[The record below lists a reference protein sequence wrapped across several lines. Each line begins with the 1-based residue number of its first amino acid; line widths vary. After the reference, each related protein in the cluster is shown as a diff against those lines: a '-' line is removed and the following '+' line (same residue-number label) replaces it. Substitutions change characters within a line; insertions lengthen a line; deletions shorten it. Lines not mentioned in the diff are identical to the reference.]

1 MSSRRSAQILAPEA
15 SPSQRSRLLMA
26 MIEIPE
32 AVENANAIAAVD
44 GIDVPK
50 PTLVSGTTV
59 SPAGSGKRLGSRSD
73 SKVPTMWPL
82 PPEVL
87 YV

>member
-1 MSSRRSAQILAPEA
+1 MPGGAGGVASRDKVLNEQT
-15 SPSQRSRLLMA
+15 LLMA

-87 YV
+87 LV

>member
-1 MSSRRSAQILAPEA
+1 LEKS
-15 SPSQRSRLLMA
+15 
-26 MIEIPE
+26 
-32 AVENANAIAAVD
+32 
-44 GIDVPK
+44 K
-50 PTLVSGTTV
+50 PALVSGTTV
-59 SPAGSGKRLGSRSD
+59 SPAGSGKRLGSRLD